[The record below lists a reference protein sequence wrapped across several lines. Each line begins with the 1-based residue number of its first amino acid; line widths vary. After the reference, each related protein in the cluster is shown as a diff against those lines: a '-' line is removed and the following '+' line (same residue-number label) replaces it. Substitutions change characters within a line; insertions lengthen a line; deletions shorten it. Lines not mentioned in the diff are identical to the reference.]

1 MATTTTA
8 TEEPYVLKV
17 DSFFGPVS
25 RNVNKVEAR
34 DPRPGELSVI
44 DVSRIFS
51 DQLSDRQ
58 AVADQVR
65 KACKDIGFFYVTRH
79 GIPNSVAKATVNA
92 TLDFFRQPLEVK
104 EEVHFDHEIEGYT
117 GINNEQINKTEP
129 VDVYEKF
136 KLQYRPSLD
145 PTSKLPGYP
154 TGGVYQEFPWEKTAS
169 VPSFQPAISDCFTA
183 RLQLARRLIRIC
195 ALALELP
202 EDYFD
207 EMVAQPFAG
216 LALNYFPTPNTVNTG
231 ANDEESI
238 EHVGLGSHTD
248 FGLITLLWQDHPG
261 LQVLSPGGDWIKV
274 NPIPDTLI
282 CNLGDL
288 MSLITNRR
296 FISDVHRARNVSR
309 EERVSMPFFLGVGP
323 KVKIEIVPTCVDK
336 NAERAPWEGMLAVD
350 WLRKRQAA
358 CKVENTGKG
367 AFKV

>member
-1 MATTTTA
+1 MATTTA
-8 TEEPYVLKV
+8 TEETYTLKI

-25 RNVNKVEAR
+25 RPVNKAPAR

-44 DVSRIFS
+44 DVSRMFS

-58 AVADQVR
+58 AVAAQVR
-65 KACKDIGFFYVTRH
+65 KACQEIGFFYITSH
-79 GIPNSVAKATVNA
+79 GISDSVANAAVEA
-92 TLDFFRQPLEVK
+92 TLEFFRQPLELK
-104 EEVHFDHEIEGYT
+104 EKVRFDHGMEGY
-117 GINNEQINKTEP
+117 GLIDNEQVNKTEP
-129 VDVYEKF
+129 IDVYEKF

-169 VPSFQPAISDCFTA
+169 VPSFQPAMTDCFTV

-207 EMVAQPFAG
+207 EMVAEPFAAI
-216 LALNYFPTPNTVNTG
+216 ALNYFPTPNTVNTG
-231 ANDEESI
+231 TSGEESL

-261 LQVLSPGGDWIKV
+261 LQILSPGGDWIKV

-288 MSLITNRR
+288 MSLMTNGT
-296 FISDVHRARNVSR
+296 FVSDVHRARIVSR
-309 EERVSMPFFLGVGP
+309 YERVSIPFFLGVGP
-323 KVKIEIVPTCVDK
+323 KVKIEVVPTCVDE
-336 NAERAPWEGMLAVD
+336 NAEKASWEGMLAMD
-350 WLRKRQAA
+350 WTTKRQAA
-358 CKVENTGKG
+358 CKVENTGKE
-367 AFKV
+367 AFQV